1 VMPCFN
7 EEATVLA
14 CCKRVLASPWV
25 KQVLVVDDASTD
37 ATTERLATIDDP
49 RVRVLRQE
57 VNAGK
62 GAALRRGFAEAE
74 GPFVVVQDA
83 DLEYDPAEYPALL
96 APFAD
101 PAVRVVY
108 GSRIKGSRN
117 FSYSHYYWGGRLVTF
132 LTNLIYGS
140 RLSDE
145 PTGYKIFRRDLL
157 DELKLESDGFEFCP
171 EITAKVLRR
180 KIAIH
185 EVPIEYRPRSFA
197 EGKKIRWHDGIRA
210 LQTLL
215 KYRWKRDV

>member
-1 VMPCFN
+1 M
-7 EEATVLA
+7 VL
-14 CCKRVLASPWV
+14 
-25 KQVLVVDDASTD
+25 
-37 ATTERLATIDDP
+37 
-49 RVRVLRQE
+49 
-57 VNAGK
+57 
-62 GAALRRGFAEAE
+62 
-74 GPFVVVQDA
+74 VQDA